1 MPRSRLAVCL
11 EDLRAEV
18 RPALDLARSL
28 QYEAVD
34 VRATHGPI
42 SPAELSQTGR
52 RHLLRHLSDLGLR
65 LSSLRGPTGPGGYA
79 DPADAERRLETLFK
93 VIDLAAG
100 LRAPVVSTVLGG
112 VSPARQSA
120 LREALALI
128 ADRADRAGVNV
139 ALETSGVSAAELGRV
154 LAELNCPWVGSCCDT
169 AAMIIRGEDPHAVG
183 DTLAG
188 RIRLVRLRD
197 AVPGAPEHP
206 GHEVR
211 LGDGRLDPPRLL
223 SALAEAGFE
232 GDMVVSRTT
241 GERPLDDLRHARKL
255 LATYSL

>member
-1 MPRSRLAVCL
+1 MPRPGLAVCL
-11 EDLRAEV
+11 EDLRTDVKQAMH
-18 RPALDLARSL
+18 LARML
-28 QYEAVD
+28 AYEAVEA
-34 VRATHGPI
+34 RATHGPI

-52 RHLLRHLSDLGLR
+52 RHLRRHLSDLGLR

-79 DPADAERRLETLFK
+79 DPADAERRLETLFQ

-100 LRAPVVSTVLGG
+100 LRVPVVSTVLGS
-112 VSPARQSA
+112 VDAARQSE

-128 ADRADRAGVNV
+128 ADRADRADVNV
-139 ALETSGVSAAELGRV
+139 ALETSGVPTPELSKV

-169 AAMIIRGEDPHAVG
+169 AAMIIRGEDPHVVG
-183 DTLAG
+183 ESLGG

-197 AVPGAPEHP
+197 AVPGTPEHP

-211 LGDGRLDPPRLL
+211 LGEGRLDPPRLL
-223 SALAEAGFE
+223 SSLAEAGFE

-241 GERPLDDLRHARKL
+241 GERPLDDLRHARRL
-255 LATYSL
+255 LAAYSL